1 EQALGRTNLEA
12 HTDIYSVGALAYFLL
27 TGRPPFVRDTPMQL
41 LVAHVH
47 EKPTPLGEVRPEV
60 PEDLQAWGMKCLEE
74 ELATRYPTAED
85 VEQALAQCA
94 SADLWTRQA
103 AARWWR
109 ESDTA
114 PSSAVTALA
123 G

>member
-1 EQALGRTNLEA
+1 
-12 HTDIYSVGALAYFLL
+12 
-27 TGRPPFVRDTPMQL
+27 PFVRDTPMEL

-60 PEDLQAWGMKCLEE
+60 PEDLQAVVMKCLEKEPAQRYQTAE
-74 ELATRYPTAED
+74 EL
-85 VEQALAQCA
+85 EQALAQCA
-94 SADLWTRQA
+94 CADLWTRQA
-103 AARWWR
+103 AAPCWR

-123 G
+123 GEALSSRRRLLLSKLIKHFTYYAIGTSFSIS